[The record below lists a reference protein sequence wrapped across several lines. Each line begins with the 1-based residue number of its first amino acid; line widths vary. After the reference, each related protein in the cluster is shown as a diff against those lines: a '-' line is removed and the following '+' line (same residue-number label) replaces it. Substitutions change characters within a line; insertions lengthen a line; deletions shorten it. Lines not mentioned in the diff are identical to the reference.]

1 MQKNY
6 LAIKAAGADLIAIS
20 SDGEP
25 ATQQNV
31 QNQGL
36 TFVVLA
42 DPDVTTIADYNVVD
56 PANKRI
62 ARPASYVLKKDG
74 TIAWKSL
81 EGVAMRTPT
90 AQILTELGKLQ

>member
-6 LAIKAAGADLIAIS
+6 AAIQAAGAELITIS
-20 SDGEP
+20 SDGEA
-25 ATQQNV
+25 ATKQNV

-36 TFVVLA
+36 KFVVLA
-42 DPDVTTIADYNVVD
+42 DPDVTTISDYNVVN

-62 ARPASYVLKKDG
+62 ARPAAYVLKKDG

-81 EGVAMRTPT
+81 DGVAVRVPT
-90 AQILTELGKLQ
+90 AQILAELGKL

>member
-6 LAIKAAGADLIAIS
+6 AAIQAAGAELIAIS
-20 SDGEP
+20 SDAEA
-25 ATQQNV
+25 ATKQNV

-36 TFVVLA
+36 KFVVLS
-42 DPDVTTIADYNVVD
+42 DPDVKTISDYNVVN
-56 PANKRI
+56 PGNKRI

-81 EGVAMRTPT
+81 DGVAVRIPT
-90 AQILTELGKLQ
+90 EQILTELGKL

>member
-6 LAIKAAGADLIAIS
+6 AAIQAAGAELIAIS
-20 SDGEP
+20 SDAEA
-25 ATQQNV
+25 ATKQNV

-36 TFVVLA
+36 KFVVLS
-42 DPDVTTIADYNVVD
+42 DPDVKTISDYNVVN

-74 TIAWKSL
+74 TVAWKSL
-81 EGVAMRTPT
+81 DGVAVRIPT
-90 AQILTELGKLQ
+90 AKILTELGKL